1 MGRGKIRFVAFLA
14 SAVFAFSSISR
25 VAKAETDPV
34 LFALSVRHMTA
45 TPSELE
51 TAAGGKDALISRL
64 LELRSQEKPP
74 FVGVRAEKLLLGYA
88 DEQAVENALTA
99 DLQSAERKGLA
110 RLVTIHLQSVPSE
123 AVRGRLAKQAL
134 DRAGRETDFAP
145 YARVLLESPDSE
157 VKKLARERLK

>member
-1 MGRGKIRFVAFLA
+1 MSNVKNRFIAFIAL
-14 SAVFAFSSISR
+14 AVFALPSTVK

-34 LFALSVRHMTA
+34 IFALSVRHMTA

-51 TAAGGKDALISRL
+51 AAAGGKDALIARL
-64 LELRSQEKPP
+64 LELRTQEKPP

-88 DEQAVENALTA
+88 NEQAVENALTA

-110 RLVTIHLQSVPSE
+110 RLVTIHLQSVPSD

-134 DRAGRETDFAP
+134 DRVGRETDFAP

-157 VKKLARERLK
+157 VKKLARETLK